1 MTSYSRLFLFV
12 PGVFCTVALYA
23 ISDFSTKKLSSSE
36 AISKWGSQKFESNT
50 FKSGDNLIRAKMAS
64 DLLENNQFRGKSVL
78 EVWEAL
84 GHHDG
89 HYKNDVVPA
98 YILNDDENDVWQLV
112 FLVDEKR
119 FVTSMA
125 IYKNCCEK

>member
-1 MTSYSRLFLFV
+1 MILFRRCAFLLVALF
-12 PGVFCTVALYA
+12 CALALYA
-23 ISDFSTKKLSSSE
+23 FNDLSTKKMSSNE
-36 AISKWGSQKFESNT
+36 AISKWGSQKFDSNI
-50 FKSGDNLIRAKMAS
+50 FKNGDILIRAKMAS
-64 DLLENNQFRGKSVL
+64 DLLENNQFRGKSVK

-89 HYKNDVVPA
+89 HFKNDVVPA

-112 FLVDEKR
+112 FLVDQKR